1 MDKVITEVASLF
13 PDSFFHGGGDEPV
26 YKCWNQ
32 DQGVVD
38 YMKENN
44 VTGVDLL
51 NKFLQ
56 NELGFINKSNKT
68 AILWEGNV
76 LKTFLVFIILISS
89 FVDPVTNDNLP
100 ISKDVILQVWIN
112 PVQNAVKKGYK
123 VIASNYNFWYLD
135 CGHGGWG

>member
-13 PDSFFHGGGDEPV
+13 PDSLFHGGGDEPI

-56 NELGFINKSNKT
+56 KELDFITRSNKT
-68 AILWEGNV
+68 PILWEGNT
-76 LKTFLVFIILISS
+76 LKAFS
-89 FVDPVTNDNLP
+89 FVYNTNWL
-100 ISKDVILQVWIN
+100 LCRFCYQ
-112 PVQNAVKKGYK
+112 
-123 VIASNYNFWYLD
+123 
-135 CGHGGWG
+135 